1 MEITG
6 VIKAI
11 LPVQSGTSKNGN
23 GWQKAD
29 FVIEEEGGNYPN
41 SMVIT
46 AFGDRVEKLNT
57 VRVGDRVTARF
68 DTLAREYNGRY
79 FTNITLYD
87 FAQPQL
93 AQQPQPQQQ
102 AQAYMGAPQQYKAAP
117 AQPYQPMPAQ
127 PMPQQAMYGQ
137 TQQQGQRGDDLP
149 F

>member
-11 LPVQSGTSKNGN
+11 LPVQSGTSKSGN
-23 GWQKAD
+23 VWQKAD

-57 VRVGDRVTARF
+57 LRVGDRVTARF
-68 DTLAREYNGRY
+68 DTQAREYNGRY
-79 FTNITLYD
+79 FNNITLYD

-102 AQAYMGAPQQYKAAP
+102 AQAYMGAPQQQMPQQYQAAP
-117 AQPYQPMPAQ
+117 AQPYQPMLAQ
-127 PMPQQAMYGQ
+127 PIQQP
-137 TQQQGQRGDDLP
+137 QGQRADDLP

>member
-11 LPVQSGTSKNGN
+11 LPVQSGTSKSGN
-23 GWQKAD
+23 VWQKAD

-57 VRVGDRVTARF
+57 LRVGDYVTARF
-68 DTLAREYNGRY
+68 DTQAREYNGRY

-87 FAQPQL
+87 FAQPQ
-93 AQQPQPQQQ
+93 AQAQPQQQ
-102 AQAYMGAPQQYKAAP
+102 MPQQYQAAP

-127 PMPQQAMYGQ
+127 PVQQP
-137 TQQQGQRGDDLP
+137 QGQRADDLP